1 MEQWYETRI
10 HSHVLAGT
18 WPYVRVVLPSARY
31 IELEMAEGVEYQDRI
46 WIGDQSDKQRVLLGY
61 HSGHFSLPALRPEE
75 VRWLAE
81 ATHADVSNLLWL
93 TATYL
98 EEGADLLALANAL
111 ASKLPGILPGKAGT
125 VAQVLHSNQEIADLK
140 WVRDMELG
148 WINNWIYSQR
158 NPSSLLSNLDKEG
171 FAYIRSFFPE
181 QI

>member
-1 MEQWYETRI
+1 
-10 HSHVLAGT
+10 
-18 WPYVRVVLPSARY
+18 
-31 IELEMAEGVEYQDRI
+31 
-46 WIGDQSDKQRVLLGY
+46 
-61 HSGHFSLPALRPEE
+61 

-98 EEGADLLALANAL
+98 DKGADLLALATAL

-148 WINNWIYSQR
+148 WVNSWIYSQR
-158 NPSSLLSNLDKEG
+158 NPGSLLSNLDKEG

-181 QI
+181 LI